1 MLACCQEEP
10 DDTLK
15 IAYLTK
21 SAQTDWAEKDKDP
34 VLEADLLAAIE
45 WASDKRAENII
56 SQREKTMRA
65 IKKFAFELSRDGDRE
80 KWLNHLA
87 PAARGQRRLCVPG
100 VLKCLMLRSG
110 TSAKE

>member
-1 MLACCQEEP
+1 MLACLQEEP

-34 VLEADLLAAIE
+34 VLEADLLEAIE

-65 IKKFAFELSRDGDRE
+65 ITKFAFELSRDGDRE
-80 KWLNHLA
+80 KWLSLFA
-87 PAARGQRRLCVPG
+87 PAARGQLRPCMPG
-100 VLKCLMLRSG
+100 VLKCLMQRSG
-110 TSAKE
+110 TSARE